1 MTDKKPLDGR
11 IALITGASSGI
22 GLATAQRLLAEGAS
36 VSIAAAHLDRV
47 QKAAAS
53 LSEVHGVHRIHSV
66 HFDLTDPAAI
76 VRAFEEVR
84 SHWGGLDILVNNAGL
99 SLSRSVEE
107 TSVEDYDRQ
116 NDVMPR
122 GSFLC
127 SREAARIMKE
137 QGRGG
142 DIVYI
147 VSKNALF
154 AGPNNVAY
162 GTAKAAQLHQARL
175 LAVELAPIGVRVNV
189 VNPDAVVEGSS
200 IFAGEWGEDRA
211 QTYGVKRE
219 DLGKFYAQRTLLKK
233 EILPEDIAAAV
244 YVLVGPDLRKST
256 GLIINVDGG
265 FAPSMVR

>member
-1 MTDKKPLDGR
+1 MSTPRPLANK
-11 IALITGASSGI
+11 IALITGAASGI
-22 GLATAQRLLAEGAS
+22 GYATAKRLLAEGAS
-36 VSIAAAHLDRV
+36 VSISAVHRERLEER
-47 QKAAAS
+47 AAS
-53 LSEVHGVHRIHSV
+53 LAEIHGADRVHAVQ
-66 HFDLTDPAAI
+66 FDVTDPTAVA
-76 VRAFEEVR
+76 RAFDEVR

-99 SLSRSVEE
+99 SLSRSIEE
-107 TSVEDYDRQ
+107 TTVEDYDRQ

-127 SREAARIMKE
+127 SREAAGIMKE

-175 LAVELAPIGVRVNV
+175 LAVELAPINVRVNV
-189 VNPDAVVEGSS
+189 VNPDGVVEGSS

-211 QTYGVKRE
+211 KTYGVKRE
-219 DLGKFYAQRTLLKK
+219 DLGRFYAQRTLLKQ

-244 YVLVGPDLRKST
+244 YVLVGPDLRKCT
-256 GLIINVDGG
+256 GLVINVDGG